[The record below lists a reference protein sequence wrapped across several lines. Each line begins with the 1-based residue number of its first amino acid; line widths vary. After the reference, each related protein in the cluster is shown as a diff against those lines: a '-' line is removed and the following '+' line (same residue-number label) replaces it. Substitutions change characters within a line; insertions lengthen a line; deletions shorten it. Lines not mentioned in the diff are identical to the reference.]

1 MNRTISRKNR
11 IENGLRGIES
21 KFTPHSK
28 QAYFSHH
35 FFVSLLTIRGRNSKD
50 IIIIVEISMYI
61 VRSIYLWSFAYSEI
75 RRQKMYAWIIQMIN
89 SNIIY
94 SLDKVIR
101 SRSGFILQDTLDRKI
116 NFMITCPAVILA
128 ASRKLS
134 VRGRRV
140 VLINSIIVKN
150 GLSHIGAS
158 SGRKCAV
165 NFFAEDIIFLIIKN
179 IHSGRPIDIVNK
191 ICLVMLKR

>member
-11 IENGLRGIES
+11 TENGLRGMES

-35 FFVSLLTIRGRNSKD
+35 FFVNLLTIRGRDSKD
-50 IIIIVEISMYI
+50 IIIIAEISMYI
-61 VRSIYLWSFAYSEI
+61 VKSTYLWSFAYSEI
-75 RRQKMYAWIIQMIN
+75 RRQKIYAWITQMIS
-89 SNIIY
+89 SNMMY
-94 SLDKVIR
+94 SLDKVVR
-101 SRSGFILQDTLDRKI
+101 SRSGFILQDAPDRKI
-116 NFMITCPAVILA
+116 NLMITCPAVILA

-165 NFFAEDIIFLIIKN
+165 NFFVEDIIFLIIKN

-191 ICLVMLKR
+191 ICLVMVKR